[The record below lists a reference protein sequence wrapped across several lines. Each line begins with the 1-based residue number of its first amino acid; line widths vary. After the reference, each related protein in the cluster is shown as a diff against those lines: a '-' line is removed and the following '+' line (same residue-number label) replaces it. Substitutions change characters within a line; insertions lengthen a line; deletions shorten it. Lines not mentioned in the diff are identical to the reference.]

1 MISIHFL
8 LPTNLFYSFWLV
20 DIILDR
26 WNKQS
31 FLFLFFLR
39 VYKNCKTNLETNNF
53 VNKKKKKEKKT
64 SLLKFGKLHWAL
76 FTSNSQTQNQ
86 RPLENPLT

>member
-1 MISIHFL
+1 MISIHFV

-31 FLFLFFLR
+31 FLFLFFLQ

-53 VNKKKKKEKKT
+53 VNKKKKKEKKKHL
-64 SLLKFGKLHWAL
+64 SWIIW
-76 FTSNSQTQNQ
+76 
-86 RPLENPLT
+86 